1 MKKKVSKS
9 KTQLWVGAIILI
21 IFIQLAK
28 LAHQNE
34 WFSNKNSNLKNKE
47 DFKKLLDSDENKKVK
62 ELIEQLQ
69 KCNPDLYVYA
79 FKDDNI
85 FHLINVDNSMNDR
98 IDINVEE
105 ENC

>member
-47 DFKKLLDSDENKKVK
+47 DFKKFMDSDENKKVK
-62 ELIEQLQ
+62 ELIE
-69 KCNPDLYVYA
+69 KS
-79 FKDDNI
+79 
-85 FHLINVDNSMNDR
+85 INETLNKNK
-98 IDINVEE
+98 INE
-105 ENC
+105 

>member
-1 MKKKVSKS
+1 MTKCFTTLEVERNKLGTLMKKKVSKS

-47 DFKKLLDSDENKKVK
+47 DFKKFMDSDENKKVK
-62 ELIEQLQ
+62 ELIE
-69 KCNPDLYVYA
+69 KS
-79 FKDDNI
+79 
-85 FHLINVDNSMNDR
+85 INETLNKNK
-98 IDINVEE
+98 INE
-105 ENC
+105 

>member
-1 MKKKVSKS
+1 MTKCFTTLEVERYKLGTLMKKKVSKS

-21 IFIQLAK
+21 ILIQLAK

-62 ELIEQLQ
+62 ELIE
-69 KCNPDLYVYA
+69 KS
-79 FKDDNI
+79 
-85 FHLINVDNSMNDR
+85 INETLNKNK
-98 IDINVEE
+98 INE
-105 ENC
+105 